1 MANASPQPGNAAL
14 SVLQLHFHLLKL
26 SGEIRVVERAEVDE
40 ILNGHKNGDISFW
53 KKVDAEMLMRRFL
66 DGQPIPSN
74 HVKETLRDFWTNPH
88 THVLDQIAFSPL
100 KTPCSTL
107 NYWIGP
113 LVQPQSGSWDLIRE
127 YLQNVIC
134 DGDKALYHY
143 LIQFLA
149 HMVQRPE
156 EKPGVMIIFLGRQG
170 TGKGMFFQLL
180 SKLWPRTTLVVSDI
194 AQVVGQFNAALE
206 RNFAICMDEAIFS
219 GDKKSQDRLKSL
231 VTEKTL
237 RIEQKYQPSRTI
249 DSVHRIFAAS
259 NHEHFSRIE
268 GDDRR
273 SLFIRV
279 STSRQ
284 NDHGYF
290 AQLSAALNDK
300 TVIGA
305 MLHDLM
311 QIDLSSFNVR
321 SRPLTQ
327 EHDKQKMLSLTGF
340 NRYWYEVL
348 CVGKFMQ
355 LHTYS
360 PSLFEK
366 DWIHGDFVS
375 SDSLMQGFK
384 AFDRNSERYETVQA
398 AQVTNALKRLCPSL
412 KNDRATVAG
421 KQLRGF
427 KLPPLD
433 VARSEFES
441 VFSVQ
446 LEWEEA

>member
-1 MANASPQPGNAAL
+1 MVNATPHLGITAL
-14 SVLQLHFHLLKL
+14 GVLQIHFHLLKI
-26 SGEIRVVERAEVDE
+26 SGEIRVVERGDIDE
-40 ILNGHKNGDISFW
+40 IISGQKIGDISFW
-53 KKVDAEMLMRRFL
+53 KKVDAEILMRRFL
-66 DGQPIPSN
+66 EGQSIPTN
-74 HVKETLRDFWTNPH
+74 HVKETIKDFWTNPH
-88 THVLDQIAFSPL
+88 THVFDQIAFSPL
-100 KTPCSTL
+100 KTPSTTL

-113 LVQPQSGSWDLIRE
+113 LVQPQSGPWDLIQE

-134 DGDKALYHY
+134 DGNQILYSY
-143 LIQFLA
+143 LIRFLA
-149 HMVQRPE
+149 HMVQQPE

-237 RIEQKYQPSRTI
+237 RIEQKYQPSRSI

-279 STSRQ
+279 SASRQ
-284 NDHGYF
+284 NDHSYF
-290 AQLSAALNDK
+290 AQLSAALND
-300 TVIGA
+300 TAVIGA

-311 QIDLSSFNVR
+311 QMDLSVFNVR

-327 EHDKQKMLSLTGF
+327 EHEKQKMLSLTGF
-340 NRYWYEVL
+340 DRYWYEVL
-348 CVGKFMQ
+348 WLGKFMQ
-355 LHTYS
+355 VHVYS
-360 PSLFEK
+360 ASEFDK
-366 DWIHGDFVS
+366 DWAEENFVS
-375 SDSLMQGFK
+375 SISLLQGFK
-384 AFDRNSERYETVQA
+384 AFDKNSERYETVQLA
-398 AQVTNALKRLCPSL
+398 EIKNSLERLCPSL
-412 KNDRATVAG
+412 KKDRATVHG

-427 KLPPLD
+427 KLPPLN

-441 VFSVQ
+441 AFSVKVD
-446 LEWEEA
+446 WEEA

>member
-1 MANASPQPGNAAL
+1 MVNASPQIANTAL
-14 SVLQLHFHLLKL
+14 CVLQLHFHLLKL
-26 SGEIRVVERAEVDE
+26 SGEIRVVERQEVDD
-40 ILNGHKNGDISFW
+40 ILNGHRNGDISFW
-53 KKVDAEMLMRRFL
+53 KKVDGELLIRRFL
-66 DGQPIPSN
+66 EGQSIPTN
-74 HVKETLRDFWTNPH
+74 HVKETIKDFWTNPQ

-100 KTPCSTL
+100 KTPDTTL

-113 LVQPQSGSWDLIRE
+113 LVQPQSGPWDLIQE
-127 YLQNVIC
+127 YLQKVIC
-134 DGDKALYHY
+134 DGNQTLYQY
-143 LIQFLA
+143 LIRFLA

-194 AQVVGQFNAALE
+194 AQVVGQFNASLE
-206 RNFAICMDEAIFS
+206 RNFVICMDEAIFS
-219 GDKKSQDRLKSL
+219 GDRKSQDRLKSL

-279 STSRQ
+279 SNVHQ
-284 NDHGYF
+284 NDHAYF
-290 AQLSAALNDK
+290 GKLSAALND
-300 TVIGA
+300 TAVIGA
-305 MLHDLM
+305 MLHELM
-311 QIDLSSFNVR
+311 HIDISFFNVR
-321 SRPLTQ
+321 TRPSTQ

-340 NRYWYEVL
+340 DRYWYEVL
-348 CVGKFMQ
+348 CLGKFMQ
-355 LHTYS
+355 IHSYS
-360 PSLFEK
+360 PSEFSR
-366 DWIHGDFVS
+366 DWMPEGFVS
-375 SDSLMQGFK
+375 STSLLQGFK
-384 AFDRNSERYETVQA
+384 AFDRNSERYETVQIA
-398 AQVTNALKRLCPSL
+398 EVTNALKRLCPSL
-412 KNDRATVAG
+412 KKDRANCNG

-433 VARSEFES
+433 VARSEFENA
-441 VFSVQ
+441 FSVNID
-446 LEWEEA
+446 WGEA

>member
-1 MANASPQPGNAAL
+1 MSNGSTQLATTTL
-14 SVLQLHFHLLKL
+14 DVLQLHFCLLKL
-26 SGEIRVVERAEVDE
+26 SGEVRIVEKDDIDA
-40 ILNGHKNGDISFW
+40 ILKGQKNGDISFW
-53 KKVDAEMLMRRFL
+53 DTKSGNLWMKRCLEK
-66 DGQPIPSN
+66 QPIASDAT
-74 HVKETLRDFWTNPH
+74 KTLADFWKNPN
-88 THVLDQIAFSPL
+88 THVFDEIAFSPL
-100 KTPCSTL
+100 KTPSTTL

-113 LVQPQSGSWDLIRE
+113 LVQPQSGPWDVIQE

-134 DGDKALYHY
+134 DGNTALYQY
-143 LIQFLA
+143 LVRFLA
-149 HMVQRPE
+149 HMVQCPE

-180 SKLWPRTTLVVSDI
+180 LKLWPRTTLVVSDI

-249 DSVHRIFAAS
+249 GSVHRIFAAS

-279 STSRQ
+279 SAVRQ
-284 NDHGYF
+284 NDHDYF
-290 AQLSAALNDK
+290 AQLNVALNDAA
-300 TVIGA
+300 VIGA

-311 QIDLSSFNVR
+311 HIDLGGFNVR
-321 SRPLTQ
+321 RRPLTR
-327 EHDKQKMLSLTGF
+327 EHDKQKLLSLTGF
-340 NRYWYEVL
+340 DRYWYEVL
-348 CVGKFMQ
+348 CLGKFMQ
-355 LHTYS
+355 IHIYS
-360 PSLFEK
+360 PSLFDK
-366 DWIHGDFVS
+366 DWIQGGFVS

-384 AFDRNSERYETVQA
+384 AFDRNSERYETLQV

-412 KNDRATVAG
+412 KKDRANLNG

-433 VARSEFES
+433 VARSQFES

>member
-1 MANASPQPGNAAL
+1 MSNASTQLATTAL
-14 SVLQLHFHLLKL
+14 DILQLHFCLLKL
-26 SGEIRVVERAEVDE
+26 SGEVRIVEKDDIDA
-40 ILNGHKNGDISFW
+40 ILKGQKNGDISFW
-53 KKVDAEMLMRRFL
+53 DTKSGNLWMKRCLEK
-66 DGQPIPSN
+66 QPIASDAT
-74 HVKETLRDFWTNPH
+74 KTLADFWKNPN
-88 THVLDQIAFSPL
+88 THVFDEIAFSPL
-100 KTPCSTL
+100 KTPSTTL

-113 LVQPQSGSWDLIRE
+113 LVQPQSGQWNLIQE

-134 DGDKALYHY
+134 DGNQTLYQY

-156 EKPGVMIIFLGRQG
+156 EKPGVMIILLGRQG

-206 RNFAICMDEAIFS
+206 RNFAICMDEAMFS

-231 VTEKTL
+231 VTEKTV

-249 DSVHRIFAAS
+249 DSIHRIFAAS

-279 STSRQ
+279 SAVRQ
-284 NDHGYF
+284 NDHDYF
-290 AQLSAALNDK
+290 AQLNVALNDAA
-300 TVIGA
+300 VIGA

-311 QIDLSSFNVR
+311 QMDLSGFNVR

-340 NRYWYEVL
+340 ERYWYEVL
-348 CVGKFMQ
+348 CLGKFMQ
-355 LHTYS
+355 VFDFS
-360 PSLFEK
+360 PSEFSK
-366 DWIHGDFVS
+366 DWIDHDFVAS
-375 SDSLMQGFK
+375 NSLLRGFK
-384 AFDRNSERYETVQA
+384 AFDKNSERYQTIQITE
-398 AQVTNALKRLCPSL
+398 VTNALKRLCPSL
-412 KNDRATVAG
+412 KKDRPTVNA
-421 KQLRGF
+421 KQVRGF
-427 KLPPLD
+427 KLPTLE

-441 VFSVQ
+441 AFSVQ
-446 LEWEEA
+446 LEWEDV

>member
-1 MANASPQPGNAAL
+1 MSNGSTQLPITAL
-14 SVLQLHFHLLKL
+14 DVLQLHFCLLKL
-26 SGEIRVVERAEVDE
+26 SGEVRIVEKDDIDA
-40 ILNGHKNGDISFW
+40 ILKGQKNGDISFW
-53 KKVDAEMLMRRFL
+53 DTKSGNLWMKRCLEK
-66 DGQPIPSN
+66 QPIGSDAT
-74 HVKETLRDFWTNPH
+74 KTLADFWKNPN
-88 THVLDQIAFSPL
+88 THVFDEIAFSPL
-100 KTPCSTL
+100 KTPSTTL

-113 LVQPQSGSWDLIRE
+113 LVEPQNGPWDLIQE

-134 DGDKALYHY
+134 DGNTALYQY
-143 LIQFLA
+143 LIRFLA
-149 HMVQRPE
+149 HMVQCPE

-180 SKLWPRTTLVVSDI
+180 LKLWPRTTLVVSDI

-249 DSVHRIFAAS
+249 DSIHRIFAAS

-279 STSRQ
+279 SAVRQ
-284 NDHGYF
+284 NDHDYF
-290 AQLSAALNDK
+290 AKLNVALNDAA
-300 TVIGA
+300 VIGA

-311 QIDLSSFNVR
+311 HIDLGGFNVR
-321 SRPLTQ
+321 SRPLTR
-327 EHDKQKMLSLTGF
+327 EHDKQKLLSLTGF
-340 NRYWYEVL
+340 DRYWYEVL
-348 CVGKFMQ
+348 CLGKFMQ
-355 LHTYS
+355 IHIYL
-360 PSLFEK
+360 PPLFDK
-366 DWIHGDFVS
+366 DWIQGGFVS
-375 SDSLMQGFK
+375 TDSLMQGFK
-384 AFDRNSERYETVQA
+384 AFDRNSERYETLQI

-412 KNDRATVAG
+412 KKDRVNLNG

-427 KLPPLD
+427 QLPPLD
-433 VARSEFES
+433 VARSQFES
-441 VFSVQ
+441 AFSVQ

>member
-1 MANASPQPGNAAL
+1 
-14 SVLQLHFHLLKL
+14 
-26 SGEIRVVERAEVDE
+26 
-40 ILNGHKNGDISFW
+40 
-53 KKVDAEMLMRRFL
+53 
-66 DGQPIPSN
+66 
-74 HVKETLRDFWTNPH
+74 
-88 THVLDQIAFSPL
+88 
-100 KTPCSTL
+100 
-107 NYWIGP
+107 
-113 LVQPQSGSWDLIRE
+113 
-127 YLQNVIC
+127 
-134 DGDKALYHY
+134 
-143 LIQFLA
+143 
-149 HMVQRPE
+149 MVQCPE

-180 SKLWPRTTLVVSDI
+180 LKLWPRTTLVVSDI

-249 DSVHRIFAAS
+249 GSVHRIFAAS

-279 STSRQ
+279 SAVRQ
-284 NDHGYF
+284 NDHDYF
-290 AQLSAALNDK
+290 AKLNVALNDAA
-300 TVIGA
+300 VIGA

-311 QIDLSSFNVR
+311 HIDLGGFSVR
-321 SRPLTQ
+321 SRPLT
-327 EHDKQKMLSLTGF
+327 GF
-340 NRYWYEVL
+340 DRYWYEVL
-348 CVGKFMQ
+348 CLGKFMQ
-355 LHTYS
+355 MHTFS

-366 DWIHGDFVS
+366 DWIHGDFIS
-375 SDSLMQGFK
+375 SNSLMQGFK
-384 AFDRNSERYETVQA
+384 AFDRNSERYETLQV
-398 AQVTNALKRLCPSL
+398 AQVTNALKRLCPIL
-412 KNDRATVAG
+412 KKDRTNLNG

-433 VARSEFES
+433 VARSQFES
-441 VFSVQ
+441 AFSVQ

>member
-1 MANASPQPGNAAL
+1 MANASPQSGNAAL

-40 ILNGHKNGDISFW
+40 ILNGNKNGDISFW

-66 DGQPIPSN
+66 EGHPIPSN

-88 THVLDQIAFSPL
+88 TQVLDQIAFSPL
-100 KTPCSTL
+100 KTPGTTL

-113 LVQPQSGSWDLIRE
+113 LVQPQNGPWDLIQE

-134 DGDKALYHY
+134 DGNLPLYEY

-279 STSRQ
+279 SASRQ
-284 NDHGYF
+284 NDHRYF
-290 AQLSAALNDK
+290 AQLSAALND
-300 TVIGA
+300 TAVIGA

-311 QIDLSSFNVR
+311 KIDLSSFNVR
-321 SRPLTQ
+321 SRPLTR

-340 NRYWYEVL
+340 DRYWYEVL
-348 CVGKFMQ
+348 CLGKFMQ
-355 LHTYS
+355 VCDYS
-360 PSLFEK
+360 ASQFSKEWISGEFASSNSL
-366 DWIHGDFVS
+366 
-375 SDSLMQGFK
+375 LQGFK
-384 AFDRNSERYETVQA
+384 AFDRNSERYQTVQ
-398 AQVTNALKRLCPSL
+398 VTEVASTLKRLCPSL
-412 KNDRATVAG
+412 KKDRANFNG
-421 KQLRGF
+421 KHLRGF

-433 VARSEFES
+433 VARSEFETA
-441 VFSVQ
+441 FSVQ
-446 LEWEEA
+446 LEWE